1 MRPVNSTWDSER
13 PGADGTARGMTD
25 STIEERLPVNTSV
38 PNHDDRRRRP

>member
-1 MRPVNSTWDSER
+1 MSPVNSAWDSER
-13 PGADGTARGMTD
+13 PGTVSAARGMTD